1 MPLIYELD
9 FPPHDCDKTSN
20 EVFVVC
26 IIVKYVS
33 MNVSS
38 LFCLYICTNPSFC
51 NSVKIFV
58 HWSLVIICVK
68 IMIFFCKYYLH
79 YCHENRHTK
88 HKWFCG

>member
-9 FPPHDCDKTSN
+9 FSPHDSDKTSN

-26 IIVKYVS
+26 IIVNYVS

-38 LFCLYICTNPSFC
+38 LFYLYICTNPSFC

-58 HWSLVIICVK
+58 HLLLVIICVK
-68 IMIFFCKYYLH
+68 IMF
-79 YCHENRHTK
+79 
-88 HKWFCG
+88 W